1 MPFILKQRMIAKQYC
16 HSEFE
21 LRYAATQTCGEREGG
36 REREREREEGGGGGE
51 KEKSGFQGTIKRN
64 LKMGGAFL
72 RRRRV
77 RLKLGN

>member
-1 MPFILKQRMIAKQYC
+1 MLPPRPA
-16 HSEFE
+16 E
-21 LRYAATQTCGEREGG
+21 RGREGG
-36 REREREREEGGGGGE
+36 REKGRERRGGGGEE

>member
-1 MPFILKQRMIAKQYC
+1 MLPHRPA
-16 HSEFE
+16 E
-21 LRYAATQTCGEREGG
+21 RGREGG
-36 REREREREEGGGGGE
+36 REKGRERRGGGGE

>member
-21 LRYAATQTCGEREGG
+21 LRYAATQTCGERERG
-36 REREREREEGGGGGE
+36 RERERERGGGRE

-64 LKMGGAFL
+64 LKMGGLFFTQEGSEIK
-72 RRRRV
+72 V
-77 RLKLGN
+77 RKLK

>member
-1 MPFILKQRMIAKQYC
+1 MIAKQYC

-36 REREREREEGGGGGE
+36 REREREREEGGGGE

-64 LKMGGAFL
+64 LKMGGGFFTQEESEIK
-72 RRRRV
+72 V
-77 RLKLGN
+77 RKLK